1 MDEERFVSSRENPRF
16 LGGFSNGG
24 INNVNKPIMPG
35 GEIAVQK
42 GLPTILDRFKA
53 ILKER
58 EEEMMVLSSEEVTVE
73 IVRLYELVLSE
84 LTLNSKPIITDLTII
99 AGEQREHAEG
109 IADAICARIIEA
121 SVEQKLPSLYLLD
134 SIVKNIGRE
143 YVRHFS
149 SRLPEVFCE
158 AYRRVHPNLHP
169 AMRHL
174 FGTWSTVFPP
184 AVLRKIEAQLQFSPS
199 ANNKSTGLTS
209 MRASESP
216 RPTHGIHVNPKYLEA
231 RRQFEHSIADN
242 NNQDPRGTSST
253 LKIYGQKLASGY
265 DEYDSDNAEV
275 MSSQS
280 GAQRLSSTGHAG
292 HTSFTLGAGK
302 LLPTSAARL
311 AKSSSPFRIEHGRSL
326 SPPGDEFAVDN
337 SPRRVV
343 EQASP
348 SHLGFEYGFARKTAR
363 EDVSSDWMRNHW
375 SDGNYRRFET
385 SAVYNNEVELQRPR
399 ALIDAYG
406 NDQRKQ
412 TLNTKPLKV
421 DINGI
426 DNKVGT
432 KTWQDTEEKEF
443 DWEDMSPTFV
453 DRSRSNDLLP
463 PSIPPLDSFRTRPGY
478 GTYNPLPLD
487 TDFRR
492 RNMSSHAHAQISL
505 VNDSSTNLEDAVP
518 NVNSGG
524 GSSSNIMG
532 LHDETTQFLGSRHP
546 QEARNFPHYLAQ
558 SSQHS
563 LNFKGSARHFQKFP
577 SSGGEQN
584 PPINSFPDAD
594 SQLHGSSTVVSRM
607 GAASIDSWK
616 SEPLSDSVP
625 PSTGAWPP
633 VHIQKSHPLPML
645 PHLPSQQQSK
655 SQFDSINAS
664 NTIVNQGLNK
674 SFLPEHQFNGIENKA
689 LSSIKLP
696 SFHNQQAGRF
706 PSNPQNPEQV
716 TSVHPQLPLS
726 QDVRQNLVPP
736 PAVPAVVSMPSL
748 VPPLAHG
755 YNLQGNNT
763 TISNVLSNSVPGVH
777 PYLPILNTPSSSMLF
792 QGGGLPP
799 LPPGP
804 RPTSSQM
811 LPISHNPVPIGPN
824 PQSGGAFSGLFSS
837 LMAQGLISL
846 TKQAPVKDSVGLEFN
861 PDVLKVRHESAITA
875 LYADLPRQCTTCGL
889 RFKSQEEHRS
899 HMDWHVTRNRISKT
913 RKQKP
918 SRKWFVS
925 VSMWLTG
932 TEAMGTEAAP
942 GFLPPESVVEKKDD
956 EEFSVPADEDQNVCA
971 LCGEPFDDFYSDE
984 TEEWMYKGAVYM
996 NASNGSTAGMDRSQL
1011 GPIVHAKCRSESSVV
1026 SPEGFG
1032 LDGGGY
1038 TEEGSQ
1044 RKRLRS

>member
-1 MDEERFVSSRENPRF
+1 
-16 LGGFSNGG
+16 
-24 INNVNKPIMPG
+24 
-35 GEIAVQK
+35 
-42 GLPTILDRFKA
+42 
-53 ILKER
+53 
-58 EEEMMVLSSEEVTVE
+58 
-73 IVRLYELVLSE
+73 
-84 LTLNSKPIITDLTII
+84 
-99 AGEQREHAEG
+99 
-109 IADAICARIIEA
+109 
-121 SVEQKLPSLYLLD
+121 
-134 SIVKNIGRE
+134 
-143 YVRHFS
+143 
-149 SRLPEVFCE
+149 
-158 AYRRVHPNLHP
+158 
-169 AMRHL
+169 
-174 FGTWSTVFPP
+174 
-184 AVLRKIEAQLQFSPS
+184 
-199 ANNKSTGLTS
+199 
-209 MRASESP
+209 
-216 RPTHGIHVNPKYLEA
+216 
-231 RRQFEHSIADN
+231 
-242 NNQDPRGTSST
+242 
-253 LKIYGQKLASGY
+253 
-265 DEYDSDNAEV
+265 
-275 MSSQS
+275 
-280 GAQRLSSTGHAG
+280 
-292 HTSFTLGAGK
+292 
-302 LLPTSAARL
+302 
-311 AKSSSPFRIEHGRSL
+311 
-326 SPPGDEFAVDN
+326 
-337 SPRRVV
+337 
-343 EQASP
+343 
-348 SHLGFEYGFARKTAR
+348 
-363 EDVSSDWMRNHW
+363 
-375 SDGNYRRFET
+375 
-385 SAVYNNEVELQRPR
+385 
-399 ALIDAYG
+399 
-406 NDQRKQ
+406 
-412 TLNTKPLKV
+412 
-421 DINGI
+421 
-426 DNKVGT
+426 
-432 KTWQDTEEKEF
+432 
-443 DWEDMSPTFV
+443 
-453 DRSRSNDLLP
+453 
-463 PSIPPLDSFRTRPGY
+463 
-478 GTYNPLPLD
+478 
-487 TDFRR
+487 
-492 RNMSSHAHAQISL
+492 MSSHAHAQISL

-532 LHDETTQFLGSRHP
+532 LHDETTQFLGSRYP

-558 SSQHS
+558 SSQHP

-607 GAASIDSWK
+607 GAATIDSWK

-633 VHIQKSHPLPML
+633 VHIQKSHPLPLL

-736 PAVPAVVSMPSL
+736 SAVAAVVSMPSL

-777 PYLPILNTPSSSMLF
+777 PYMPILNTPSSSMLF

-996 NASNGSTAGMDRSQL
+996 NASNASTAGMDRSQL

-1038 TEEGSQ
+1038 TEEGSR